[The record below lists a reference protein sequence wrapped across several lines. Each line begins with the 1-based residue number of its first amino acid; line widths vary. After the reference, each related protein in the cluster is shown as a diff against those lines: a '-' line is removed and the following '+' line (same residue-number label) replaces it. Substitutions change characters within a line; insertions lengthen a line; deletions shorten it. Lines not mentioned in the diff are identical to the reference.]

1 MRVEATAP
9 NGSPYYLFS
18 QHCPNRFLSWLIWGS
33 GCTPQVRLD
42 APIEKKFTAFKPSHQ
57 TMLASFRKAHLP
69 DPKQVF
75 LLSTKY
81 LPSFQCCGFVCLL
94 LIAWMKTVHSTAV
107 VVSSVP
113 YVTGGNSFLLLLF
126 LFFYLYILLE

>member
-42 APIEKKFTAFKPSHQ
+42 VPIEKKNLQP
-57 TMLASFRKAHLP
+57 LNLP
-69 DPKQVF
+69 IK
-75 LLSTKY
+75 L
-81 LPSFQCCGFVCLL
+81 C
-94 LIAWMKTVHSTAV
+94 
-107 VVSSVP
+107 
-113 YVTGGNSFLLLLF
+113 
-126 LFFYLYILLE
+126 